1 MRKSLLTL
9 SAVIPQLCLAQS
21 ATPSNISNVLVYPGG
36 ATVERVAKV
45 NAGMKELVLN
55 CLSARFDTDSLSVHA
70 DNGIQVGDISVETL
84 DRGRAPECANTALDK
99 RIHDLEEQRAAIA
112 SEAGAQDFVL
122 GYLKNVGTERQ
133 ASTSP
138 MNTTIELLRKNG
150 QDTLQRQ
157 HQAQRRIDEIDKL
170 LTPLRAELNT
180 QVQANPQIRKVT
192 IRVAAQQD
200 AELHVSYRMTQA
212 GWTPVYRAYLN
223 SSTGQVKLERHAQV
237 AQSSGEDWNDVN
249 LKLSTV
255 QPNQA
260 NKIYPPS
267 PWVLDIAAPP
277 PTFIPPLEVAYISQP
292 QAKFTTAVSNVRP
305 GAPSPAV
312 SFDVSV
318 FQGEYAAE
326 FGVPGKVSLT
336 GNGKKIGYALG
347 SQLIDADLRVR
358 IQPQQ
363 EAQAYLLA
371 EATRPAGSWPAGNL
385 QLFRDGDFIGQNQLR
400 FGSEE
405 KVELFFGRDNMVQVE
420 VEPEQKEASTKG
432 FIGSRIEKKI
442 AHNYHIT
449 NQHKTA
455 VKLEVVEP
463 TPKPENEDIK
473 VSSQFSPAPTQ
484 QSWHKQPGIISWE
497 VKLNP
502 GQQIKLGADYTISY
516 PKDAN
521 VTGLR

>member
-9 SAVIPQLCLAQS
+9 SAVLPQLCLGQS

-157 HQAQRRIDEIDKL
+157 HQAQRRIEEIDKL

-192 IRVAAQQD
+192 IRVAAQQE

-223 SSTGQVKLERHAQV
+223 SSKGQVKLERHAQV

-277 PTFIPPLEVAYISQP
+277 PAFIPPPEVAYRSQP
-292 QAKFTTAVSNVRP
+292 QAKFTTAISNVRP
-305 GAPSPAV
+305 EASSPAV

-473 VSSQFSPAPTQ
+473 VSSQFSPAPIQ

-497 VKLNP
+497 MKLNP